1 MFGFTQAKR
10 VGIQVELP
18 QGDPVGDTF
27 AEANPVLAIVRFVEL
42 DTLLQKRHL
51 IGAAM

>member
-1 MFGFTQAKR
+1 MFGFAQAKR
-10 VGIQVELP
+10 VRIQIELL
-18 QGDPVGDTF
+18 QGDPVGDTL
-27 AEANPVLAIVRFVEL
+27 AEAHPVLAIVRFVEL